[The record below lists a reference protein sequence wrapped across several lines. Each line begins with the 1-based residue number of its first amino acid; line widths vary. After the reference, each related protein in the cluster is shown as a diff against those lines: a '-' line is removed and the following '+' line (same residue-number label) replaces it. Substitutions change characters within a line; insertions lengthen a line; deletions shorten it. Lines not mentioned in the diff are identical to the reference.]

1 MYPLYYFHIQ
11 LTKDSPWRTE
21 IGYSIAHVMANL
33 STFYTMPHAY
43 VKGEKL

>member
-21 IGYSIAHVMANL
+21 VGYSISHIMAYL
-33 STFYTMPHAY
+33 ATYETMPYMY

>member
-11 LTKDSPWRTE
+11 LNENGPWRTE
-21 IGYSIAHVMANL
+21 IGYSIGHIMADLATVN
-33 STFYTMPHAY
+33 TMPYAY